1 MDTRQTDQKQKP
13 IVLNLLKK
21 EKRKSTMG
29 QVKNLYIDMLENM
42 SEEEREQHEINEL
55 MSDPDVYDQS
65 VHKELSGGTSAPDC
79 SHN

>member
-1 MDTRQTDQKQKP
+1 
-13 IVLNLLKK
+13 
-21 EKRKSTMG
+21 MG

-55 MSDPDVYDQS
+55 MSDPDGYDQS